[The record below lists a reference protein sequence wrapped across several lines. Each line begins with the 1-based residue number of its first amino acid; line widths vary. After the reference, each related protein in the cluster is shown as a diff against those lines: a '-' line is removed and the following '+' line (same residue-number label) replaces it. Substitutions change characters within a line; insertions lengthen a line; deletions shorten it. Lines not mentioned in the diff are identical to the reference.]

1 LTIFTARAPE
11 CLLRALRWKAVKV
24 RARAAIGGVRADAVH
39 ARLRSACVINSAVAG
54 RHDHEEAAAMS
65 APRTARRYVD
75 DALMRATD
83 IVIAI
88 VMLVCAAPVLL
99 GVAIAIR
106 LESPGPSLFR
116 QRRIGRGGVMF
127 TVFKFRSMSVEA
139 DPEVHRAYVA
149 RLAAEGGPDNGTM
162 RKLTGDRRVTRVG
175 AIIRKTSLDEWPQ
188 LFNVLAGTMSIVGPR
203 PAVEYELDLYSPVH
217 FDRFRVR
224 PGLTGLWQV
233 SGRSRLG
240 FVEMLDL
247 DVEYVRSRNLA
258 SNLRIM
264 ARTPRA
270 LLEAQTA

>member
-1 LTIFTARAPE
+1 
-11 CLLRALRWKAVKV
+11 
-24 RARAAIGGVRADAVH
+24 
-39 ARLRSACVINSAVAG
+39 
-54 RHDHEEAAAMS
+54 MS